1 MQKTTYPMHSAQR
14 DIYVDQ
20 LINKESP
27 LYNIGGYIKL
37 KGNLDLEKF
46 HEAVN
51 SASEVFDAFKMR
63 FDFDSDEPAIYLDED
78 YSKAELKDM
87 DFSNNKDPE
96 S

>member
-27 LYNIGGYIKL
+27 LYNIGGYIKW

-51 SASEVFDAFKMR
+51 SASEVFDAFKMI
-63 FDFDSDEPAIYLDED
+63 FDFDSDELTPQAKSTLN
-78 YSKAELKDM
+78 ELIAANRK
-87 DFSNNKDPE
+87 NKIKLVYFV
-96 S
+96 